1 VGVAGLVFSFK
12 STVVLVYTGF
22 AVVGH
27 VRPHLA
33 GAFLVAFT
41 LYYRFVATD
50 LSVSAA
56 LLVANSPVGP
66 WAHFAIDWACV
77 HAFDSGARF

>member
-1 VGVAGLVFSFK
+1 MGVASLVFSFK
-12 STVVLVYTGF
+12 STVVLVYAGF

-41 LYYRFVATD
+41 RYRRFVSTD

-66 WAHFAIDWACV
+66 WAHFAIDWASV
-77 HAFDSGARF
+77 HAFNSGAGF